1 MELKDEDMEIKEES
15 TNNEDQLLSKVSP
28 LETHEVMIVE
38 FCYVKYF
45 GLEQRFRK

>member
-28 LETHEVMIVE
+28 LETHEVIDSGVLLRQ
-38 FCYVKYF
+38 V
-45 GLEQRFRK
+45 FRSGTAF